1 MTAAARTPT
10 EILVEVSPEGSLEVL
25 SQHEV
30 NRLRSTGEGGQHEIL
45 RRCALAVLNVGSPS
59 DDTREVLEKYRD
71 FDLYIV
77 QQDRGV
83 KLALKNAPPDAF
95 VDGKMIR
102 GIRELL
108 FAVLR
113 DVVFIN
119 SEVTSGGQ
127 FDLDSSDGITNAVF
141 HILRNAGILHPPT
154 EPRLVV
160 CWGGHAVSRE
170 EYDYSK
176 RVGYEL
182 GLRGLDVC
190 TGCGA
195 GAMKGPMKGAAV
207 GHAKQRVRDGRY
219 VGVTE
224 PGIIAA
230 ESPNPIVNQL
240 VILPDMEKRLEAFVR
255 IAHAIVI
262 FPGGVGTAEEFLF
275 LLGILLD
282 PRNRELPLPV
292 ILTGPASAEPYFA
305 QIDEFI
311 GTTLG
316 RTAQSRYRISVGDP
330 VELATLVLRGVR
342 QVRDFR
348 HAHND
353 AYYYNWRLH
362 LDLEFQRPF
371 QATHENMAGLQ
382 LYRRQEPASL
392 AANLRKAFS
401 GLVSGNVKEEG
412 IRAIESRGPFELR
425 GDRDIMTQLDR
436 LLAAFVAQSRMRL
449 PGRTY
454 EPCYRIAV

>member
-1 MTAAARTPT
+1 MTTHPT
-10 EILVEVSPEGSLEVL
+10 DTLVEVMPEGSLEFL

-30 NRLRSTGEGGQHEIL
+30 NRLRSTGEGGQHEVL
-45 RRCALAVLNVGSPS
+45 RRCALAVLNVGGQT

-71 FDLYIV
+71 FDVFIV

-83 KLALKNAPPDAF
+83 KLALRNAPPEAF
-95 VDGKMIR
+95 VEGRMIR

-119 SEVTSGGQ
+119 NEVTTGNQ
-127 FDLDSSDGITNAVF
+127 FDLAASDGITNAVF
-141 HILRNAGILHPPT
+141 HILRNAGTLRAG
-154 EPRLVV
+154 EPDLVV
-160 CWGGHAVSRE
+160 CWGGHAISRE

-176 RVGYEL
+176 KVGYEI
-182 GLRGLDVC
+182 GLREMNVC
-190 TGCGA
+190 TGCGG

-207 GHAKQRVRDGRY
+207 GHAKQRVTDGRY

-240 VILPDMEKRLEAFVR
+240 VIMPDMEKRLEAFVR

-275 LLGILLD
+275 LLGVLLH
-282 PRNRELPLPV
+282 PRNRELQLPV
-292 ILTGPASAEPYFA
+292 VLTGPAASEPYFA
-305 QIDEFI
+305 QIHEFI
-311 GTTLG
+311 GATLG
-316 RTAQSRYRISVGDP
+316 REAQQRYRISVGDP
-330 VELATLVLRGVR
+330 AEVARLLRDGMR

-348 HAHND
+348 HAKND
-353 AYYYNWRLH
+353 AFYFNWRLH
-362 LDLEFQRPF
+362 LEMDFQRPF
-371 QATHENMAGLQ
+371 QATHENMAALELWRGQ
-382 LYRRQEPASL
+382 DPARL

-401 GLVSGNVKEEG
+401 GLVSGNVKDEG
-412 IRAIESRGPFELR
+412 IRAIESRGPFELA
-425 GDRDIMTQLDR
+425 GDRDIMAQLDR
-436 LLAAFVAQSRMRL
+436 LLAAFVAQNRMKL

-454 EPCYRIAV
+454 QPCYRLAV

>member
-1 MTAAARTPT
+1 MSANGI
-10 EILVEVSPEGSLEVL
+10 ESLVEVMPEGSLELL

-30 NRLRSTGEGGQHEIL
+30 NRLRSTGQGGQHEVL
-45 RRCALAVLNVGSPS
+45 RRCALAVLNVGGQT
-59 DDTREVLEKYRD
+59 DDTREVLEKYHD
-71 FDLYIV
+71 FEVFIV

-83 KLALKNAPPDAF
+83 KLALKNAPPEAF

-119 SEVTSGGQ
+119 SEVAGGRQ
-127 FDLDSSDGITNAVF
+127 FDLETCDGVTNAVF
-141 HILRNAGILHPPT
+141 HILRNAGTLRAG
-154 EPRLVV
+154 EPDLVV

-176 RVGYEL
+176 QVGYEI
-182 GLRGLDVC
+182 GLRSMNVC

-240 VILPDMEKRLEAFVR
+240 VIMPDMEKRLEAFVR

-275 LLGILLD
+275 LLGVLLH
-282 PRNRELPLPV
+282 PRNRQLPLPV
-292 ILTGPASAEPYFA
+292 VLTGPCSSEAYFA
-305 QIDEFI
+305 QIDQFI
-311 GTTLG
+311 GATLG
-316 RTAQSRYRISVGDP
+316 REAQQRYRISTGDP
-330 VELATLVLRGVR
+330 GAVASLVVDGMRE
-342 QVRDFR
+342 VRDFR

-353 AYYYNWRLH
+353 AYYFNWRLH
-362 LDLEFQRPF
+362 LEMDFQQPF
-371 QATHENMAGLQ
+371 RATHENMAALE
-382 LYRRQEPASL
+382 LYRSQEPGRL
-392 AANLRKAFS
+392 AAHLRKAFS
-401 GLVSGNVKEEG
+401 GLVSGNVKDDG
-412 IRAIESRGPFELR
+412 IRAIERNGPFELS
-425 GDRDIMTQLDR
+425 GDREIMIHLDQ
-436 LLAAFVAQSRMRL
+436 LLAAFVAQNRMKL

-454 EPCYRIAV
+454 RPCYRLVV